1 LLGSTDPQLKLLD
14 ADEFCG
20 HLVPADS
27 IYRKLAELGDRLFS
41 DADFADMYDIRGRHS
56 IPPSLLAKVLLLQTF
71 DGTSDRDTLHRVR
84 CDLGWKVALH
94 LSVQDEGFHH
104 TVLTYFRERL
114 RRSERPRR
122 IFERFKEVA
131 TEAGL
136 LTKRG
141 TRVLDSTPILSAVQ
155 AEDTVS
161 MIRSAM
167 RRLLALLDVE
177 IRQQADAVLRRS
189 DYDQLGKPAIDWDD
203 ESARVGLVDD
213 LGRDALAV
221 LAMLEGTEIGP
232 DVAREAETLAT
243 VTGQDLEW
251 DEQAGR
257 FRIRRGVARD
267 RVISTVD
274 PEARHGRK
282 SNHGHFN
289 GYKAHVAV
297 DPETELISEIEV
309 TPANV
314 SDGAVAPDLL
324 PELAEGDAEITAVGD
339 SAYGSGPTR
348 TALTEAGATVIAK
361 APPEQNS
368 TGGFPKSAF
377 TIDLTAGAATCP
389 AGVTTTDVSRRAD
402 GMHFQFPAAVC
413 AQCRLRGNCT
423 SSARGR
429 SLHVG
434 PYEAVLAEARSFQRT
449 EAFKTQY
456 NGNRPTV
463 ERSISRLV
471 RRGGRKAR
479 HRGRL
484 RVQERLELKA
494 AAENFARMTRMG
506 LIWTGPDGW
515 GLALTTNSR
524 HTEATFTTRPATLAR
539 LAGRIHSLLGQVIRL
554 GHFQPDP
561 ALCQCRYSAA
571 S

>member
-1 LLGSTDPQLKLLD
+1 LLGSTDPQMKLLD

-27 IYRKLAELGDRLFS
+27 IYRKLAELGDQLFS
-41 DADFADMYDIRGRHS
+41 DTDFADMYDARGRHS

-71 DGTSDRDTLHRVR
+71 EGTSDRDTLYRVR
-84 CDLGWKVALH
+84 CDLRWKVALH

-141 TRVLDSTPILSAVQ
+141 IRVLDSTPILSAVQ
-155 AEDTVS
+155 TEDTVS
-161 MIRSAM
+161 MIRSAI
-167 RRLLALLDVE
+167 RRLRALLDVGSRGE
-177 IRQQADAVLRRS
+177 AEAVLRRN

-203 ESARVGLVDD
+203 EAARVGLVDD

-221 LAMLEGTEIGP
+221 LSMLEGTEVGP

-251 DEQAGR
+251 DERSGQ

-282 SNHGHFN
+282 SSQGHFD

-314 SDGAVAPDLL
+314 PDGAVAPDLL
-324 PELAEGDAEITAVGD
+324 PELAEEGAEITAIGD

-361 APPEQNS
+361 GPPEQNS

-377 TIDLTAGAATCP
+377 TIDLTAGSAACP
-389 AGVTTTDVSRRAD
+389 AGFTTTHVSRRAD

-413 AQCRLRGNCT
+413 AHCHLRGSCT
-423 SSARGR
+423 SSAQGR
-429 SLHVG
+429 TLHVG
-434 PYEAVLAEARSFQRT
+434 PYQAILAQARAFQRT
-449 EAFKTQY
+449 QAFKAQY
-456 NGNRPTV
+456 NGKRPTV
-463 ERSISRLV
+463 ERVISRLV

-494 AAENFARMTRMG
+494 AAENFARMTMLG

-515 GLALTTNSR
+515 
-524 HTEATFTTRPATLAR
+524 TLAQTGDSGPTRATSTVRSATCAR
-539 LAGRIHSLLGQVIRL
+539 LVAQLHSLSAQITRL
-554 GHFQPDP
+554 GHFQLAP
-561 ALCQCRYSAA
+561 ALRQCHYSAA